1 MARRREGSAHGKE
14 ASSLLA
20 RVGGNYGQTEGR
32 QPDETWLPYT
42 HGGRLGSL
50 PSMGYARAGG
60 VRKVRKVLKVTN
72 IGVYATCKLLIYVN
86 IYFIMLK
93 IVFKFNFF
101 T

>member
-1 MARRREGSAHGKE
+1 MEGVAENKAGYFALRAQHSVDDMKGGIMGGG
-14 ASSLLA
+14 SLPST
-20 RVGGNYGQTEGR
+20 R
-32 QPDETWLPYT
+32 
-42 HGGRLGSL
+42 GGRLGSL

>member
-1 MARRREGSAHGKE
+1 MVTLHTRGEAGKPPFHGLRTRVEVSLDAR
-14 ASSLLA
+14 
-20 RVGGNYGQTEGR
+20 
-32 QPDETWLPYT
+32 
-42 HGGRLGSL
+42 GRLGTRL
-50 PSMGYARAGG
+50 YYIGRAVCCDG
-60 VRKVRKVLKVTN
+60 KVRKVLKVTN